1 MRELS
6 DVELIA
12 RDGVWI
18 ASVRGEIDLS
28 NADSILKT
36 LTAVVDEDSD
46 GLIVDLGGLEYL
58 DSAGV
63 RLLFRLGRAVSAS
76 GGSLRAVVPDGAK
89 IRRVLE
95 LANVEPTLPLD
106 ETTEAAIEALR
117 RGADRRETGPG

>member
-18 ASVRGEIDLS
+18 ASIRGEIDLS
-28 NADSILKT
+28 NADST
-36 LTAVVDEDSD
+36 LRKLVEVVDEDSD
-46 GLIVDLGGLEYL
+46 GLIVDLSGLDYL

-63 RLLFRLGRAVSAS
+63 RLLFRLDRAVSES
-76 GGSLRAVVPDGAK
+76 GGSLRAVVPQSAQ

-95 LANVEPTLPLD
+95 LANVESTLPLD

-117 RGADRRETGPG
+117 RRGH

>member
-1 MRELS
+1 MRELA

-28 NADSILKT
+28 NADLT
-36 LTAVVDEDSD
+36 LRTLMDVVDEDAD
-46 GLIVDLGGLEYL
+46 GLIVDLSGLDYL

-63 RLLFRLGRAVSAS
+63 RLLFKLGRAVSES
-76 GGSLRAVVPDGAK
+76 GGSLRAVVPQDAQ

-95 LANVEPTLPLD
+95 LADVEQMLVLD
-106 ETTEAAIEALR
+106 ETTDAAIEGLR
-117 RGADRRETGPG
+117 RRER

>member
-1 MRELS
+1 MRELA

-28 NADSILKT
+28 NADSTLKT
-36 LTAVVDEDSD
+36 LLEVVDEDSD
-46 GLIVDLGGLEYL
+46 GLIVDLSRLDYL

-63 RLLFRLGRAVSAS
+63 RVLFRLGQAVSES
-76 GGSLRAVVPDGAK
+76 GGSLRAVVPQDAH

-95 LANVEPTLPLD
+95 LANVEQMLALD
-106 ETTEAAIEALR
+106 ETADAALGALR
-117 RGADRRETGPG
+117 RHGQ

>member
-28 NADSILKT
+28 NADST
-36 LTAVVDEDSD
+36 LATLAGVVDEDSD
-46 GLIVDLGGLEYL
+46 GLIVDLSGLDYL

-63 RLLFRLGRAVSAS
+63 RLLFRLGRAVSES
-76 GGSLRAVVPDGAK
+76 GGSLRAVVPKDAR

-95 LANVEPTLPLD
+95 LAQVERALALD
-106 ETTEAAIEALR
+106 ETTDAAIAGLR
-117 RGADRRETGPG
+117 GRAHELP